1 MSLTDAALARRFLER
16 AIAHQTNPALDT
28 ATVDDLM
35 TLATSLDAD
44 GVTPIFTAADLN
56 RAASM
61 AWQTKAGLTSDQ
73 YDLGGGPGK
82 TLTRSQ
88 WFDHCMQMS
97 AAYAAGA
104 MNVLGG
110 TGTAKR
116 GIGSVSLVSPLYTE
130 SEAV

>member
-1 MSLTDAALARRFLER
+1 MSITDAALARRFLER

-35 TLATSLDAD
+35 TIAASLDTD
-44 GVTPIFTAADLN
+44 GVTTLYTGADLN

-61 AWQTKAGLTSDQ
+61 GWQFKAGLTSDQ

-88 WFDHCMQMS
+88 WFDHCMSMS
-97 AAYAAGA
+97 ASYASGA

-110 TGTAKR
+110 TGTTRR
-116 GIGSVSLVSPLYTE
+116 GIGSISLVSPLSTE